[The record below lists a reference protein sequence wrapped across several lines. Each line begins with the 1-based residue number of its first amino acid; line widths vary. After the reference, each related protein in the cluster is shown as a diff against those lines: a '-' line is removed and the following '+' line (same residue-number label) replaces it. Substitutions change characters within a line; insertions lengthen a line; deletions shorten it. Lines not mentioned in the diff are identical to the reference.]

1 MNFVCTAR
9 KEIALPGF
17 VDIRPTLV
25 NGTSIERCS
34 RVLVY
39 YRFESLKFKKLNLKK
54 KIEIDEIEFCP
65 LQNVTRV
72 SIPRRNPRIRIL
84 TCSYLDLVGQRAEIV
99 TISARP
105 TQTI

>member
-39 YRFESLKFKKLNLKK
+39 YRIESLKFKKLNLKK
-54 KIEIDEIEFCP
+54 K
-65 LQNVTRV
+65 LK
-72 SIPRRNPRIRIL
+72 L
-84 TCSYLDLVGQRAEIV
+84 TKLNFVRYR
-99 TISARP
+99 T
-105 TQTI
+105 